1 MKQNILIILLLT
13 VVFMYGV
20 VVGTKEIFPY
30 QQIKYI
36 KKLILNVNE
45 NADMDDRICERG
57 DWPSLIILDDN
68 DLNTHCLYK

>member
-1 MKQNILIILLLT
+1 MKKNILIILLLA

-20 VVGTKEIFPY
+20 VVGDKGIFPY

-36 KKLILNVNE
+36 KKLILGQTDRTNNVE
-45 NADMDDRICERG
+45 EYCERG